1 MSPAAGDEIVS
12 VGGTV
17 SIVNVEE
24 TAAAALPSLSDA
36 LIVMV
41 WLPSLRAVCGVNVND
56 NHL

>member
-24 TAAAALPSLSDA
+24 TVVAALPSLSDA
-36 LIVMV
+36 LIVIV
-41 WLPSLRAVCGVNVND
+41 WFPSLRAVCGVNVN
-56 NHL
+56 